1 MVDLYTVMMSVMQMT
16 RMKVDVE
23 EEGDIKHVMV
33 RYQYCCLGKEEGVRL
48 KWAQAVSHLFESERK
63 GFEGKVCLFETY

>member
-1 MVDLYTVMMSVMQMT
+1 MQGETSSCGWCGSLRAMVDLYTVMMSVMQMT

-33 RYQYCCLGKEEGVRL
+33 RYQYCCLGKEEGVCL
-48 KWAQAVSHLFESERK
+48 KWA
-63 GFEGKVCLFETY
+63 